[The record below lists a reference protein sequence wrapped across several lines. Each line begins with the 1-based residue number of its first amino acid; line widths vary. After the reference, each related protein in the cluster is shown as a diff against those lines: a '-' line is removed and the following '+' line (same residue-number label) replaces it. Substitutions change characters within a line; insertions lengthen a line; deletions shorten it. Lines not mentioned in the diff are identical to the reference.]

1 MKFEYGNN
9 PVVIEGN
16 IESSNYGA
24 KAENLPFLLNMLQTT
39 LYSDKPLAICREYI
53 TNAWDA
59 HVDAGKGDLP
69 IHIAMPCTFSP
80 TIKIRDFGKG
90 LSKDEVL
97 HHFTSYGDSGKRHTD
112 DMVGGFGLGSK
123 SAFCY
128 VPSFTVVSY
137 HNGVKMTF
145 NAQIEEKNTTMNH
158 LRDMDVPTNETG
170 VEIQLSVKPSDV
182 FSFKNTLV
190 RLLTFH
196 KPTPVFTN
204 DTYVSNIINTP
215 LKVVLEGSNWK
226 ILDPDALSENTVVLG
241 NVPYTFDSFKFDYD
255 FRDRLSQFGDL
266 KFVITLQPNSLNVTL
281 NREALEYTQKTL
293 TNLRTELNIA
303 MDEYEREFIAK
314 FETFDS
320 IWEAK
325 KFLTSFRNHRISFK
339 PVVDGFSIRKTTL
352 DLNSLKFKDHHW
364 LQSNERWTKIGY
376 HEINCA
382 DSSYLFIAR
391 PDIAKSSI
399 RLRTQMYMENNNL
412 SKGYGDANSFEIF
425 QFDSHVDAD
434 EFVNSSHVRG
444 ANVIEL
450 NTVIMPKITKSNVRT
465 ASIRSQGYDYS
476 HSTFNPTTVDLN
488 NGEGVYVPIAYNHCS
503 DRMPLFWQT
512 NENLSLI
519 KDAINRA
526 FNTSVKIV
534 GIKNQEVS
542 RLGKGWIRLDNYVQ
556 SLIHDMDY
564 SERKRFTR
572 HFLYEV
578 YNWSDEMFNL
588 VEYMPFE
595 NPHYRTAQWLN
606 EFKDRNSFMSF
617 KHTVTVL
624 KDAGFTLPTWESEA
638 VIKSMEEFI
647 ADYPI
652 VNLVKSN
659 TISHDYEWEVVR
671 HYLKIDQ

>member
-69 IHIAMPCTFSP
+69 IHISMPSTFNSML
-80 TIKIRDFGKG
+80 KIRDFGKG
-90 LSKDEVL
+90 LSKNEVL

-158 LRDMDVPTNETG
+158 LRDMDVPTEETG
-170 VEIQLSVKPSDV
+170 VEIQLAIKPGDV

-190 RLLTFH
+190 RLLSFH

-204 DTYVSNIINTP
+204 DTYISSVINTP
-215 LKVVLEGSNWK
+215 FNVVLEGSNWQ
-226 ILDPDALSENTVVLG
+226 ILEPDTITENTVVLG
-241 NVPYTFDSFKFDYD
+241 NVPYTFDAYKFDYD
-255 FRDRLSQFGDL
+255 FRDRINQFGDL
-266 KFVITLQPNSLNVTL
+266 KFVIILPPNSLNVTL

-293 TNLRTELNIA
+293 TNLETALNKA

-314 FETFDS
+314 FDTFDS

-325 KFLTSFRNHRISFK
+325 KFLVAFRNNRVSFK
-339 PVVDGFSIRKTTL
+339 PVVDGYSIRKTVL
-352 DLNSLKFKDHHW
+352 DLGTLKFQDHHW
-364 LQSNERWTKIGY
+364 LQSTERWTKNGY
-376 HEINCA
+376 HEIPCS

-399 RLRTQMYMENNNL
+399 RLRTKMYMENNNL
-412 SKGYGDANSFEIF
+412 SKGYNDASRFEIF
-425 QFDSHVDAD
+425 QFESHGDAD
-434 EFVNSSHVRG
+434 EFVNSSHIRG
-444 ANVIEL
+444 ANIIEL
-450 NTVIMPKITKSNVRT
+450 NTVNLPKVTKSNVRT
-465 ASIRSQGYDYS
+465 VTVPAEGYDYS
-476 HSTFNPTTVDLN
+476 YGSFNPTMVDLN
-488 NGEGVYVPIAYNHCS
+488 HGVGVYVPIAYNHCS
-503 DRMPLFWQT
+503 DRMPLYWQT
-512 NENLSLI
+512 NANLSLI
-519 KDAINRA
+519 NDAINHA
-526 FNTSVKIV
+526 LDTKIKIV

-542 RLGKGWIRLDNYVQ
+542 RLGKGWVRLDNHVQ
-556 SLIHDMDY
+556 SLLDNMNTD
-564 SERKRFTR
+564 ERMKFTR
-572 HFLYEV
+572 HFLYEI
-578 YNWSDEMFNL
+578 YNHSDEMFNL

-595 NPHYRTAQWLN
+595 NPYYRTAEWLN
-606 EFKDRNSFMSF
+606 GFKDKYLFNSY
-617 KHTVTVL
+617 KHSITVL
-624 KDAGFTLPTWESEA
+624 KDAGFKLPKWESDA
-638 VIKSMEEFI
+638 VVRSIEEFI

-652 VNLVKSN
+652 VGLVKSN
-659 TISHDYEWEVVR
+659 TVTLDFEWEVVR